1 MFFLMRSMASVAA
14 MGGLAVTRPVS
25 AKGAAMAETVRAPN
39 SLLER
44 AVTVRSSAREFLWR
58 GHCWDSVF
66 DGPAC
71 VIAAAL
77 AAALVPAG
85 NANHAVAKTAPTI
98 HDVELVIRN
107 KPSLATVHAH

>member
-1 MFFLMRSMASVAA
+1 MPT
-14 MGGLAVTRPVS
+14 G
-25 AKGAAMAETVRAPN
+25 
-39 SLLER
+39 
-44 AVTVRSSAREFLWR
+44 
-58 GHCWDSVF
+58 
-66 DGPAC
+66 GPAC

-77 AAALVPAG
+77 VAALVPAG